1 MSNLK
6 NKLQHLVEGQI
17 PEFLRVSYPR
27 FASFIKEYYTF
38 LDENR
43 QANAVLLNSNTW
55 SDVDLTLDMFA
66 AEMRKQ
72 HAYDIS
78 PEALVEERRLVKFIN
93 QYYEAKGTENA
104 AELYFRM
111 MYNDTATIKYPGD
124 FVLRASDGVWSS
136 KKTIKIDTNYS
147 DTIINPSALELAPAP
162 IREDA
167 DDAFSLKEKTV
178 YLKYYRRESTGLKLY
193 SYELGCIQVG
203 KIITNKDIFELEV
216 DVPRTTNIENFN
228 EILSTQP
235 YLDTV
240 WVTAFEDDVEYVY
253 GFLTQQLIGYNI
265 LSGGEGFR
273 LRDTFVVE
281 VEETPFYPITTQ
293 QNNNGIVRVTGL
305 TTSDVEEYF
314 ASDYVV
320 SGSEYAA
327 SDTRGIINNF
337 NFISTGHRFDVT
349 GDYFAE
355 LYMDDD
361 SYTTYKDFTRR
372 FENPRGSRFSTLVTG
387 DYFAEREGVTAY
399 MEFND
404 ENGYTDFNEDV
415 FNISTSSVEFQV
427 GYVYEHPGE
436 WKNNAGFISDV
447 NKLQDNYYY
456 QAYSYV
462 VQTKNTPYEVWG
474 DLYNNSAHPAGFA
487 VFGELLIENEIT
499 FTPVDITSTQ
509 FVIKNFTENVQPT
522 DTIEKTLNKPV
533 DDFVSVGNSY
543 APDYFLE
550 IYTEGEDFNYE
561 LSKFL
566 DDSVIADDVENVIL
580 DVNKVNQETIIF
592 NDSIEKIKNYNFS
605 DNIIVIDGRELTINY
620 LREFAES
627 SFTIDLIAR
636 NFAHTFVEVVLPT
649 DTTSVSLQK
658 NIVENIEVSESL
670 EKTLHKT
677 IDFEN
682 TYSPTYFSEQYVSEN
697 ITSVTDIISI
707 VPNYNLND
715 VNTVVD
721 SSLNIIGKNISDVI
735 SSTDILTKTFTLPLQ
750 DDVVVVDTYGIF
762 IQQPKNDF
770 LTVDDDFNIVP
781 VRNAEDISSVSDNT
795 VNTIDKTILDIVSVL
810 ETPNVNSNKPVSDTV
825 EVEDVASI
833 VNTFLRETNEIIE
846 VNDFV
851 IVSNTNEITE
861 NILTSDAQTK
871 QIEST
876 LLDTPI
882 VSEQVFLNTS
892 LNILGAYSENY
903 FAENYTSEDVV
914 STNDNV
920 QLTLSPVFSE
930 IVNNTDE
937 VLRFSEKTLSENLQI
952 IDNLLFS
959 SNKFILDFLIID
971 DSQITSFNKPVTE
984 NLTLVDASSSI
995 FESNKNEQVVI
1006 QDNTIETVNKN
1017 IIETVNTFGDTV
1029 NIENNKAVTPE
1040 TVLTTDQSS
1049 FHFVSYYSDTVQILD
1064 VTFPDYSTPGEDS
1077 ASIVD
1082 EISTSLNTS
1091 TSDDVSIVDEGIDK
1105 FTARPVNDLVTVI
1118 ETTNFIVQYQRQ
1130 FSDLSVLS
1138 DVISITH
1145 NKSLEDSTSS
1155 FDSITKNLSNV
1166 LVDSTIIT
1174 DDLTKDMSVTID
1186 TIYSVGYFGE
1196 IYTDDDMVVI
1206 LDNIIINE
1214 QPNVNDF
1221 ASSFDNTVS
1230 SIDKRL
1236 IDTSTVT
1243 EIIVKNTTKNVAES
1257 LLISE
1262 QTLTNLSK
1270 IHTELSNVTDTVIL
1284 SSNINIADGLSV
1296 NDTLAISQQHVKEFV
1311 EQSNAQDIIS
1321 NNVSKILSDAIT
1333 NLDSISNIVTQKSLT
1348 EAVISTDSIV
1358 KQVSD
1363 VITDVVLSTD
1373 NINITTSRNVF
1384 ETISV
1389 SDNSFV
1395 TYDLIPESLYNN
1407 EDYFECNYVDN
1418 ENVIYTSDIIL
1429 VKADTYVAQGYV
1441 DVEYAGVISTAS
1453 DSSVVPEC

>member
-78 PEALVEERRLVKFIN
+78 PEALVEERRLIKFIN

-487 VFGELLIENEIT
+487 VFGELLIENEIR
-499 FTPVDITSTQ
+499 FTPVDITSRQ
-509 FVIKNFTENVQPT
+509 FIVNNFNE
-522 DTIEKTLNKPV
+522 TLKPV
-533 DDFVSVGNSY
+533 DRLAKNVIKPTEDGVSVGNSY
-543 APDYFLE
+543 APEYFLE
-550 IYTEGEDFNYE
+550 IYTEGEEVTYAFN
-561 LSKFL
+561 KVL
-566 DDSVIADDVENVIL
+566 DDAVGVGD
-580 DVNKVNQETIIF
+580 
-592 NDSIEKIKNYNFS
+592 
-605 DNIIVIDGRELTINY
+605 LTG
-620 LREFAES
+620 L
-627 SFTIDLIAR
+627 
-636 NFAHTFVEVVLPT
+636 
-649 DTTSVSLQK
+649 
-658 NIVENIEVSESL
+658 
-670 EKTLHKT
+670 
-677 IDFEN
+677 
-682 TYSPTYFSEQYVSEN
+682 
-697 ITSVTDIISI
+697 
-707 VPNYNLND
+707 
-715 VNTVVD
+715 
-721 SSLNIIGKNISDVI
+721 
-735 SSTDILTKTFTLPLQ
+735 
-750 DDVVVVDTYGIF
+750 
-762 IQQPKNDF
+762 
-770 LTVDDDFNIVP
+770 
-781 VRNAEDISSVSDNT
+781 
-795 VNTIDKTILDIVSVL
+795 
-810 ETPNVNSNKPVSDTV
+810 
-825 EVEDVASI
+825 
-833 VNTFLRETNEIIE
+833 
-846 VNDFV
+846 
-851 IVSNTNEITE
+851 
-861 NILTSDAQTK
+861 
-871 QIEST
+871 
-876 LLDTPI
+876 
-882 VSEQVFLNTS
+882 
-892 LNILGAYSENY
+892 
-903 FAENYTSEDVV
+903 
-914 STNDNV
+914 
-920 QLTLSPVFSE
+920 
-930 IVNNTDE
+930 
-937 VLRFSEKTLSENLQI
+937 
-952 IDNLLFS
+952 
-959 SNKFILDFLIID
+959 
-971 DSQITSFNKPVTE
+971 
-984 NLTLVDASSSI
+984 
-995 FESNKNEQVVI
+995 
-1006 QDNTIETVNKN
+1006 
-1017 IIETVNTFGDTV
+1017 
-1029 NIENNKAVTPE
+1029 
-1040 TVLTTDQSS
+1040 
-1049 FHFVSYYSDTVQILD
+1049 
-1064 VTFPDYSTPGEDS
+1064 
-1077 ASIVD
+1077 
-1082 EISTSLNTS
+1082 SLNTQPVFGDIAL
-1091 TSDDVSIVDEGIDK
+1091 TGDEVSK
-1105 FTARPVNDLVTVI
+1105 
-1118 ETTNFIVQYQRQ
+1118 
-1130 FSDLSVLS
+1130 
-1138 DVISITH
+1138 
-1145 NKSLEDSTSS
+1145 
-1155 FDSITKNLSNV
+1155 
-1166 LVDSTIIT
+1166 
-1174 DDLTKDMSVTID
+1174 SVT
-1186 TIYSVGYFGE
+1186 
-1196 IYTDDDMVVI
+1196 
-1206 LDNIIINE
+1206 L
-1214 QPNVNDF
+1214 P
-1221 ASSFDNTVS
+1221 
-1230 SIDKRL
+1230 
-1236 IDTSTVT
+1236 
-1243 EIIVKNTTKNVAES
+1243 
-1257 LLISE
+1257 
-1262 QTLTNLSK
+1262 
-1270 IHTELSNVTDTVIL
+1270 NVTDTVAITDEAL
-1284 SSNINIADGLSV
+1284 ITLVYNRT
-1296 NDTLAISQQHVKEFV
+1296 NDDMVVVEDSQQ
-1311 EQSNAQDIIS
+1311 IS
-1321 NNVSKILSDAIT
+1321 VGPNFNETIILSD
-1333 NLDSISNIVTQKSLT
+1333 DSQFTFEKNNIVENLVATDEVVKDINLVFDFIDTYSPSYFAEDYVSENLLSINDQIAIQPNYGLT
-1348 EAVISTDSIV
+1348 EDS
-1358 KQVSD
+1358 QVSD
-1363 VITDVVLSTD
+1363 EVIGVFTKNVTEQLNVVDDSSITLEKTFTD
-1373 NINITTSRNVF
+1373 NIVVSDISSINFIVEYSDEVVLTDNALPLISVPQEDATAVDDVVSASVVKNISDETFISDEISEKSVETVKTETVSISDVNVVDFNKIPSELVNTEDAVQTISLIKNITENIVAVDVLNIEKTF
-1384 ETISV
+1384 SV
-1389 SDNSFV
+1389 SDSITQTDDDSKHV
-1395 TYDLIPESLYNN
+1395 DKIIVSAYG
-1407 EDYFECNYVDN
+1407 EDYFECPSYAGDDILTLTDSIFVAVDNYVAA
-1418 ENVIYTSDIIL
+1418 E
-1429 VKADTYVAQGYV
+1429 YV
-1441 DVEYAGVISTAS
+1441 DFGYAGEVSENT
-1453 DSSVVPEC
+1453 DTTNQC